1 MIANHIEAISHTVA
15 QAFKHAVVTTPDKEA
30 IFDGKKRLTYR
41 EIDQEAEAL
50 ASGFIHL
57 GIAKGDCVAV
67 CLPNW
72 NEFMIIFM
80 ALSKVG
86 AILIPLN
93 IDFRKNEMTY
103 ILQNS
108 GVKAVFFTN
117 TLGKVNQVPQLLEI
131 QKELPALEH
140 LITVRFQHDSVNHY
154 ERVIQLGKTHP
165 VLLASEPNKE
175 DTCVILY
182 TSGTTG
188 QPKGVMLANENV
200 VNISRTA
207 ANKMHCSH
215 EDIFL
220 IPVPL
225 FHIMGLMFMLRS
237 ISCQGRLVLMEKFK
251 AEKALELIQNERVT
265 IHPGVPTM
273 FILELNHPDFSS
285 YDLSS
290 LRTGE
295 MAAAPCPIE
304 ILHRIREEMNCNI
317 LVAYGMTET
326 SASLTMTNFDDD
338 DHLRAET
345 VGRPMPGADVKIV
358 DDDREEVAAGEVG
371 ELACKSPGLMKGYF
385 QMEEET
391 KKAMDDEGWFY
402 SGDMATKDE
411 AGYVRIVGRK
421 KELIIRGGYNI
432 YPREVEDV
440 YYQHP
445 SVLEVALIGLPDT
458 VLGEITCAV
467 IRLKQGARAS
477 EQEFRKFAEQRLVP
491 YKVPNKFVF
500 MDALPMTASGKI
512 LKREL
517 TNQLKTELKE
527 ELR

>member
-1 MIANHIEAISHTVA
+1 MIANHIEASSYTVA
-15 QAFKHAVVTTPDKEA
+15 QVFKQAVLTTPDKEA
-30 IFDGKKRLTYR
+30 IFDGKKRLTYH
-41 EIDQEAEAL
+41 EIDSEAEAL
-50 ASGFIHL
+50 ASGFIHI
-57 GIAKGDCVAV
+57 GIEKGDRLAV

-80 ALSKVG
+80 AMSKVG
-86 AILIPLN
+86 AILVPLN
-93 IDFRKNEMTY
+93 VEYRKSEMMY
-103 ILQNS
+103 ILENS
-108 GVKAVFFTN
+108 GAKAVFFTN
-117 TLGKVNQVPQLLEI
+117 TLSKVNQFPQLVEI
-131 QKELPALEH
+131 QKELPSLEH
-140 LITVRFQHDSVNHY
+140 LIAVRFRHDSINQYDHLI
-154 ERVIQLGKTHP
+154 ELGRNNPSKVTN
-165 VLLASEPNKE
+165 EPKKE

-188 QPKGVMLANENV
+188 NPKGVMLANENV

-207 ANKMHCSH
+207 AH
-215 EDIFL
+215 EMLCHSEDVFL

-251 AEKALELIQNERVT
+251 AEKALAVIQNERVT

-273 FILELNHPDFSS
+273 FILELNHPHFSS

-304 ILHRIREEMNCNI
+304 ILLRIRNEMKCNI

-326 SASLTMTNFDDD
+326 SASLTMTNFEDE

-345 VGRPMPGADVKIV
+345 VGRAMPGAEVKIV
-358 DDDREEVAAGEVG
+358 NENREVVSAGEIG
-371 ELACKSPGLMKGYF
+371 ELACKTPGLMKGYF
-385 QMEEET
+385 RMEEET
-391 KKAMDDEGWFY
+391 KKAMDDDGWFY
-402 SGDMATKDE
+402 SGDMATMDE
-411 AGYVRIVGRK
+411 DGYVRIVGRK

-432 YPREVEDV
+432 YPREVEDI

-445 SVLEVALIGLPDT
+445 SVLEAALIGLPDT

-467 IRLKQGARAS
+467 IRLRPGFQAS
-477 EQEFRKFAEQRLVP
+477 EQELRTFAEQRLVP
-491 YKVPNKFVF
+491 YKVPNKIVF
-500 MDALPMTASGKI
+500 MDKLPMTASGKI

-517 TNQLKTELKE
+517 TTQLKTELKE